1 MLRRGVLAF
10 VIPAVV
16 ACAGRADS
24 NYPDLETAN
33 RAIEGV
39 AGRRCEYISEPV
51 VPSTLD
57 PVTRPGTR
65 GAILLW
71 GGDAAPTD
79 SVDLSVRYGE
89 EGRLVWVRAIQSNVA
104 VERRMEL
111 ERILSG
117 GLSEQGPPDWG
128 LRVRVVGGRVEDVLP
143 SVVCPPERS
152 AVSGPTARP
161 MGTAREVQEAAQT
174 GGRQIEMEVGLD
186 ERGRVTSV
194 LLRRSSG
201 SRLVDEQAVDLAR
214 AYRYEPKLHDG
225 IGIPSVM
232 PLRLRV
238 RRR

>member
-1 MLRRGVLAF
+1 MI
-10 VIPAVV
+10 IPAVV

-24 NYPDLETAN
+24 TYPELEAAS
-33 RAIEGV
+33 RAIDGV
-39 AGRRCEYISEPV
+39 AGRRCEYIADPV

-79 SVDLSVRYGE
+79 SIDLSVRYGD
-89 EGRLVWVRAIQSNVA
+89 EGRLAWVRAIHSNVA

-117 GLSEQGPPDWG
+117 GLSEEGPPDWG
-128 LRVRVVGGRVEDVLP
+128 LRVRVIGGRVDAVLP
-143 SVVCPPERS
+143 SVLCPPERG
-152 AVSGPTARP
+152 AVAGRTARP
-161 MGTAREVQEAAQT
+161 MGTPREVQEAAQT
-174 GGRQIEMEVGLD
+174 GGRQIEMDVGLD
-186 ERGRVTSV
+186 ERGRVTGV
-194 LLRRSSG
+194 HLRRSSG
-201 SRLVDEQAVDLAR
+201 SRLMDEQALDVAR
-214 AYRYEPKLHDG
+214 AFRYQPKLHDG